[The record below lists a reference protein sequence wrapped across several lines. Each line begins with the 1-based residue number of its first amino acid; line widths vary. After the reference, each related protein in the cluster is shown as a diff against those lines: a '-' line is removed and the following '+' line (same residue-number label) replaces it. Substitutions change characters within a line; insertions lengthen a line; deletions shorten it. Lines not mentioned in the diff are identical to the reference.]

1 MRRAKSGQAAA
12 LAKNSADAKTA
23 VADGG
28 AGAGDPAPSISLQ
41 LLDGGTRELAALRGK
56 VLVVDFWATW
66 CLPCIS
72 EIPMFNELNRDY
84 KARGVEVI
92 AVSLDAEGAAKVR
105 PFLKSHPMDYRQTI
119 GDPSF
124 AAAFDVSDSS
134 LPVTLLIDKRGA
146 VRFRKV
152 GRTTK
157 DVLEE
162 ELNKLLNE

>member
-1 MRRAKSGQAAA
+1 VHHRA
-12 LAKNSADAKTA
+12 LAAGAVQQPLEQRPVA

-28 AGAGDPAPSISLQ
+28 AGAGDPIPSVSLK
-41 LLDGGTRELAALRGK
+41 LLDGGTQGMAALKGK
-56 VLVVDFWATW
+56 VILMDFWATW

-72 EIPMFNELNRDY
+72 EIPMFNELHRDY

-105 PFLKSHPMDYRQTI
+105 PFLKSHPMDYTQTM
-119 GDPSF
+119 GDASLGE
-124 AAAFDVSDSS
+124 ALDVSDSS
-134 LPVTLLIDKRGA
+134 LPVALLIDKRGA

-157 DVLEE
+157 AVLEE
-162 ELNKLLNE
+162 ELNKLVNE